1 MLESAEMTVRYD
13 IQYRSGQ
20 QWQVEM
26 LEVRGVLSEPL
37 VCARKDLR
45 SFMDNLSRTQSEQYI

>member
-1 MLESAEMTVRYD
+1 
-13 IQYRSGQ
+13 
-20 QWQVEM
+20 M